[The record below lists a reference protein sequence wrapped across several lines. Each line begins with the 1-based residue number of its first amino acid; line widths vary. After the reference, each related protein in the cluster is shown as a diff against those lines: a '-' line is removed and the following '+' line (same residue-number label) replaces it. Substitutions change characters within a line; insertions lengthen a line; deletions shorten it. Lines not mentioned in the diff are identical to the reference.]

1 MWIFKVFFIL
11 LFILLIYHLL
21 TKRYINPYKLIMVFG
36 KKGSGKSTLLVK
48 TAYQYLA
55 KGWTVYTT
63 EPLPGCIKLDY
74 TDIGYVHLER
84 NSVLLVD
91 EVGMIWDNRKFKTFS
106 DQVRD
111 WFKLQRHYGVRV
123 YLFSQ
128 AFDVDKKI
136 RDLVDEFYL
145 CSCVGRVF
153 SYAKRIRRKIVLT
166 APTAEA
172 PSKIADQLVFDS
184 ILYAPFGSRKFTFIP
199 RWAKYFSSFAAA
211 DLPEQPFE
219 IVRGGIPP
227 FVQKARKKALR
238 RSRRVSRFH
247 RRQRN

>member
-11 LFILLIYHLL
+11 LFLLLVYHLI
-21 TKRYINPYKLIMVFG
+21 TKKYINPYKLIMVFG

-48 TAYQYLA
+48 TAYKYLA
-55 KGWTVYTT
+55 KGWTIYST
-63 EPLPGCIKLDY
+63 ESLPGCIKIDY
-74 TDIGYVHLER
+74 QDIGYVHLER

-91 EVGMIWDNRKFKTFS
+91 EVGMIWDNRKFKSFS

-145 CSCVGRVF
+145 CSCVGRIF

-166 APTAEA
+166 APTADS

-184 ILYAPFGSRKFTFIP
+184 ILYAPFGSRVFTFIP

-211 DLPEQPFE
+211 DLPQKPFE
-219 IVRGGIPP
+219 IVRGGVPP
-227 FVQKARKKALR
+227 FVQKAQKKALR
-238 RSRRVSRFH
+238 RSHRLSRRRH
-247 RRQRN
+247 CQRN